1 MQIHEH
7 LRGPTLCTKAPQI
20 VLRFHALGQRSANSS
35 DCSSWTPT
43 PNSSNRSHLK
53 TQIHFSSEMPTVAS
67 DELGSLRETALLT
80 ASSTGL
86 TCNLCGSCM
95 TLHSEGILGEKTGR
109 GTLCFGQTGPHL
121 VTQLPQEKVQ
131 SPPDSCP
138 TGKSMKMINLRYL
151 ISVFHSNHLPAFMLD
166 FMYFLG
172 KNHIVFTATSSEQWS
187 QS

>member
-7 LRGPTLCTKAPQI
+7 LRGPTLCTKTPQI

-109 GTLCFGQTGPHL
+109 GTLCFGQTGPYF
-121 VTQLPQEKVQ
+121 
-131 SPPDSCP
+131 SPMPTSGKGSVSPDSGNFP
-138 TGKSMKMINLRYL
+138 HTQKHEN
-151 ISVFHSNHLPAFMLD
+151 D
-166 FMYFLG
+166 
-172 KNHIVFTATSSEQWS
+172 
-187 QS
+187 